1 MIQSM
6 KHPHHGRVLL
16 VDDDPAILQTFRMC
30 LEDADFR
37 VATAASA
44 AQADRLV
51 QEQVFDVCFLDLR
64 LGDDSGL
71 DLLRRIRQQAPW
83 MRVVMV
89 TASASIGSA
98 VDAMRLGAVDYLVK
112 PCSAEQIR
120 VAASKQFDAR
130 RMELRIEALESEQP
144 PPIEMDSAS
153 APMRAMLAT
162 AEQVAKT
169 DATILILG
177 ETGAGK
183 GVLAKAIHAR
193 SRRAEAPFVTINCP
207 SLSAELLESELF
219 GHKRGA
225 FTGATENR
233 LGRVD
238 QAEGGSLFLDEVG
251 DVPLPL
257 QAKLLR
263 FVQDREYERV
273 GDPQTRRADVRI
285 IAATNHDLGAMV
297 EQGRFRGDLLYRLD
311 VISLVVPPLR
321 ERPED
326 IGALAERLLAR
337 FVGMHGRPARHF
349 SQAARD
355 ALLAYPW
362 PGNVREL
369 ANVIERASI
378 LCNTAEIDLAQLSIP
393 ATAGEQRT
401 EVPRV
406 GDKLA
411 IESLERAHIA
421 LVVAAS
427 PTLDAAARTLGIDS
441 STLYRKRK
449 QYGLD

>member
-6 KHPHHGRVLL
+6 NSQHAGRVLL
-16 VDDDPAILQTFRMC
+16 VDDDPGILEIFRMC
-30 LEDADFR
+30 LEDAGFR
-37 VATAASA
+37 VATAANA

-64 LGDDSGL
+64 LGSESGL
-71 DLLRRIRQQAPW
+71 DVLRRIRQQAPW
-83 MRVVMV
+83 TRVVMV

-120 VAASKQFDAR
+120 LAARKQLDAR
-130 RMELRIEALESEQP
+130 RMELRIEALESERM

-162 AEQVAKT
+162 ADQVAAT
-169 DATILILG
+169 DATVLILG
-177 ETGAGK
+177 ETGTGK

-273 GDPQTRRADVRI
+273 GDPLTRRANVRI

-311 VISLVVPPLR
+311 VISLIVPPLR

-326 IGALAERLLAR
+326 IEALAERLLAR
-337 FVGMHGRPARHF
+337 FVGTHGRPARRF
-349 SQAARD
+349 SAAARNT
-355 ALLAYPW
+355 LIAYPW

-378 LCNTAEIDLAQLSIP
+378 LCNTSEVDVAQLSI
-393 ATAGEQRT
+393 ASMASERRSTASRI
-401 EVPRV
+401 
-406 GDKLA
+406 GDNIS
-411 IESLERAHIA
+411 IEALERAHIA
-421 LVVAAS
+421 LVVDAS
-427 PTLDAAARTLGIDS
+427 PTLDTAARTLGIDS

-449 QYGLD
+449 QYGLG